1 MIPHPLNRGYPNRPL
16 QGVEGRAEPQRP
28 EAMPGERDQHENARY
43 FDYFMVRSQQ
53 RDGSPPR
60 TLSGVI
66 ERLGTGEKRPFRT
79 TGELLRLMEGWSGV
93 APGNDGSEEGDEG
106 G

>member
-1 MIPHPLNRGYPNRPL
+1 
-16 QGVEGRAEPQRP
+16 
-28 EAMPGERDQHENARY
+28 MPDERDQYEKARY

-66 ERLGTGEKRPFRT
+66 ERLRTGEKRPFRT
-79 TGELLRLMEGWSGV
+79 TEELLRLMEGWSGM
-93 APGNDGSEEGDEG
+93 APEGDGSEEGDEG
-106 G
+106 S